1 VAQPFILSPPNGPPA
16 GDGRDKSCPNKDIV
30 VPPRVRDT
38 PVVRQ
43 PQTGRA
49 QWRWLTAGAGLG
61 VTSALAQVLLLREL
75 LVGFRGNELS
85 LGISFAAW
93 LLWVALGSAIGGRMF
108 RQGAAD
114 EPAAPAV
121 VAAFALLLLGALP
134 SVGIWFARDLRE
146 LFNIGWGEFI
156 PMSHLIYAAALLV
169 APVGLAAGIAFPLIC
184 RAAQGRVMP
193 ARIYLAESIGFLL
206 GGVISFAM
214 ADHVPPF
221 PAAFGTAVV
230 GGITAALAAWRI
242 PGMRVATASWAA
254 AVGVALTIGAPARLE
269 SASLRHLF
277 PGQRI
282 VASEYSRYG
291 NWVALAQAEQ
301 FGLYHN
307 GALAFSAPEP
317 IAAET
322 LAHLTLLDHP
332 DPRRVLLVGGGVDGT
347 AAEILKHPLIELDYV
362 ELDPAVI
369 SIARDCHG
377 LGVDRLMRHPRLH
390 FSRRDGRLFVKRAP
404 RRHYDV
410 IIVNLPE
417 PSTALLNRFYT
428 LEFFGE
434 ARRALTNRGV
444 LCLGLPSAENYMG
457 TEMQA
462 LLGSVYHSLR
472 HVFADVV
479 VTPGDH
485 SYFFASPTTGFLTV
499 DAQALGQR
507 WEQRAVPVR
516 YFGPYYIES
525 ILLPER
531 VESIRRTCESAP
543 RLVNRDFRPVGYF
556 YDVAVAGLT
565 EGLLHPGAL
574 RRLSSAPWSVPAAAA
589 LVLLGAP
596 YLLSRRGQR
605 FRRGAVIAGIAAGGL
620 AGMTLEVCL
629 LFAFQIM
636 NGHVYA
642 QVGALIAL
650 FMAGIAAGTYIEGRA
665 VARGG
670 RVERRWFGWLIA
682 GCAITGATPL
692 VLALLDASSTI
703 GGVLSA
709 TAIAALM
716 VAGGAM
722 VGALFPLGVHML
734 GDSAGAAGGIYAADL
749 AGAAVGACI
758 TAVVALPLL
767 GLAGTCYWA
776 ATVLGAAA
784 GIGGFAMARSQAA

>member
-1 VAQPFILSPPNGPPA
+1 MAAS
-16 GDGRDKSCPNKDIV
+16 
-30 VPPRVRDT
+30 
-38 PVVRQ
+38 
-43 PQTGRA
+43 
-49 QWRWLTAGAGLG
+49 GLG
-61 VTSALAQVLLLREL
+61 ATSALAQVLLLREL

-85 LGISFAAW
+85 LGISLAAW
-93 LLWVALGSAIGGRMF
+93 LLWVALGSAIGGGMF
-108 RQGAAD
+108 RRSAMDQPSG
-114 EPAAPAV
+114 PAAIAGL
-121 VAAFALLLLGALP
+121 ALLLLGALP
-134 SVGIWFARDLRE
+134 TLGIWFARDLRE
-146 LFNIGWGEFI
+146 LLGIGWGEFI
-156 PMSHLIYAAALLV
+156 PMSHLLYAAALLV

-184 RAAQGRVMP
+184 RAAQPHAAP
-193 ARIYLAESIGFLL
+193 ARIYLAESIGFLV
-206 GGVISFAM
+206 GGVVSFAT

-221 PAAFGTAVV
+221 AAAFA
-230 GGITAALAAWRI
+230 TAAIGGVAAAVAAWRI
-242 PGMRVATASWAA
+242 RGMRVVAASWAA
-254 AVGVALTIGAPARLE
+254 AAVVALAIGAPTRLE

-317 IAAET
+317 MAAET
-322 LAHLTLLDHP
+322 LAHLTLLEHP

-347 AAEILKHPLIELDYV
+347 AAEILKHQRIELDYV

-377 LGVDRLMRHPRLH
+377 LGVDQLMRHPRLH

-404 RRHYDV
+404 RAHYDV
-410 IIVNLPE
+410 IIVSLPE

-428 LEFFGE
+428 LEFFAE
-434 ARRALTNRGV
+434 AKRALTSGGV
-444 LCLGLPSAENYMG
+444 LCLGLPGAENYIG
-457 TEMQA
+457 PEMQA
-462 LLGSVYHSLR
+462 LHGSVYHSLR
-472 HVFADVV
+472 RVFAGVV

-485 SYFFASPTTGFLTV
+485 SYFFASPTAGFLTV
-499 DAQALGQR
+499 DAQALDKR
-507 WEQRAVPVR
+507 WQKRAVPVR
-516 YFGPYYIES
+516 YFGPYYIDS

-531 VESIRRTCESAP
+531 VRFIQRSCESAP

-565 EGLLHPGAL
+565 EGLLHPRAL
-574 RRLSSAPWSVPAAAA
+574 RRLSSARWSVPVAAA
-589 LVLLGAP
+589 LVLLGVP
-596 YLLSRRGQR
+596 FGLSRRGQR
-605 FRRGAVIAGIAAGGL
+605 LRRGTVVAGIAAGGL

-629 LFAFQIM
+629 LFAFQVM

-650 FMAGIAAGTYIEGRA
+650 FMAGLATGTYLEGRA

-670 RVERRWFGWLIA
+670 KLDRRWLGWLIG
-682 GCAITGATPL
+682 GCAITAATPP
-692 VLALLDASSTI
+692 VLAVLDASSTI
-703 GGVLSA
+703 GAALSA

-716 VAGGAM
+716 VGGGAV
-722 VGALFPLGVHML
+722 VGALFPLGVRML
-734 GDSAGAAGGIYAADL
+734 GDSAGAAGGVYAADL
-749 AGAAVGACI
+749 AGAAVGACV

-776 ATVLGAAA
+776 AVVLAVAAA
-784 GIGGFAMARSQAA
+784 MGAGAVIRWPSRSPRNGA